1 MNIRRLQH
9 NEIEKVVAVF
19 DDYRVHFGQQSDI
32 KATYEFIYRN
42 VSLEDAV
49 IFIVEANEQ
58 VIGFVQLYKILSS
71 MKMSNLL
78 IINDLFLTADARG
91 QRIGEQLMNQAFTYG
106 KENGYETIYLETE
119 KSNIAGNR
127 LYQKLGMQIDDEHN
141 YYHKH
146 L

>member
-1 MNIRRLQH
+1 MNIRRLQL
-9 NEIEKVVAVF
+9 NEIEQVVSVF
-19 DDYRVHFGQQSDI
+19 DDYRVHFGHQSDI
-32 KATYEFIYRN
+32 KTTYEFIYRN
-42 VSLEDAV
+42 VSREDTV
-49 IFIVEANEQ
+49 IFIAEANEQ
-58 VIGFVQLYKILSS
+58 VIGFVQLYKMLSS

-119 KSNIAGNR
+119 KSNITGNR

>member
-1 MNIRRLQH
+1 
-9 NEIEKVVAVF
+9 

-42 VSLEDAV
+42 VSREDAV
-49 IFIVEANEQ
+49 IFIAEANEQ
-58 VIGFVQLYKILSS
+58 VIGFVQLYKMLSS

-119 KSNIAGNR
+119 KSNIA
-127 LYQKLGMQIDDEHN
+127 
-141 YYHKH
+141 
-146 L
+146 